1 MLRNLQGENPRL
13 PEGRFLVSLG
23 HALMPHFRR
32 QRGAMPA
39 SPLCP
44 GPHWAVCGP
53 DEGRRARDLR
63 GDGVATKR
71 DKQLAKL
78 LPIGDTLLVL
88 KDLADFAHAIETAG
102 ANHKVLQQPVDTTT
116 NTRRASLP
124 CLPCSQLARVR

>member
-1 MLRNLQGENPRL
+1 MLRNLQGANPRL
-13 PEGRFLVSLG
+13 PEGRFLVPLG
-23 HALMPHFRR
+23 RALQAHV
-32 QRGAMPA
+32 GASGA
-39 SPLCP
+39 LRP
-44 GPHWAVCGP
+44 GPHRAACGP
-53 DEGRRARDLR
+53 DEVRCASDHRRE
-63 GDGVATKR
+63 GVATKR

-116 NTRRASLP
+116 NTGRASLP